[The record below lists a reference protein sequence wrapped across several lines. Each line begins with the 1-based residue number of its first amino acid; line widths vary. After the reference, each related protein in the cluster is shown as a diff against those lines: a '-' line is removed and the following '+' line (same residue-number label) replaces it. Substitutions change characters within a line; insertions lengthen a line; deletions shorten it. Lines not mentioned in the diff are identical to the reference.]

1 MIVADLLGF
10 MKFWGR
16 IILKFR
22 KVLVEVVTPFVAGK
36 LMCMK
41 LAGKS
46 IVMAAAMATKV
57 VMSNTAALGEV
68 MNEYLE

>member
-1 MIVADLLGF
+1 
-10 MKFWGR
+10 MKFWGQ

-22 KVLVEVVTPFVAGK
+22 KVLVEVATPFVTGK

-46 IVMAAAMATKV
+46 IVMAAATKAFKV
-57 VMSNTAALGEV
+57 VVTNTFALSEA
-68 MNEYLE
+68 MIEYLE